1 MHLIVQSQAARTS
14 LVLWMECGWKNF
26 TRGFWENSIFAF
38 CNGVIFTHPCIFRR
52 FFWQISLKRSV
63 YVENW
68 RKRTAFF
75 FDFGSR
81 WVPEKELMSEFNRK
95 VARNN
100 GTRVFRS
107 YQHGDIFY
115 LFSLFED
122 VSCVSLY
129 CCKLYSDNYIAC
141 RWKVFWN
148 EIGDSILT
156 NISLF
161 SIALFCTVLFKVS
174 L

>member
-1 MHLIVQSQAARTS
+1 MWVGIFN
-14 LVLWMECGWKNF
+14 CGHCSWAILEKKF
-26 TRGFWENSIFAF
+26 FLRFLMGLFSPTHAF
-38 CNGVIFTHPCIFRR
+38 SGG
-52 FFWQISLKRSV
+52 FWQISLKQPV
-63 YVENW
+63 YVKNW
-68 RKRTAFF
+68 RKQTAFF

-81 WVPEKELMSEFNRK
+81 WVPEEELLSAFNRK

-107 YQHGDIFY
+107 YQHEDIFY

-141 RWKVFWN
+141 RRKVFWN